1 MLTSDLLARDTGAAI
16 ESGEVRR
23 DVASETEQREHVRDL
38 LRSSE
43 ELVRAYDLKSEIAML
58 CFVLSIEAMNVIID
72 LHAIAMRR
80 PLLAGLLFIAFLAAM
95 VGYLGVVAPIFRRMP
110 ARANDYSAVNVFFIA
125 DPATSR
131 RRCSYGRWP
140 RRISW
145 LRAHGRSC
153 STPSCATSSTGGSIS
168 GLQRRSPSMRSPC
181 SGGWRAVE

>member
-1 MLTSDLLARDTGAAI
+1 M
-16 ESGEVRR
+16 
-23 DVASETEQREHVRDL
+23 ASETEQREHVRDL

-125 DPATSR
+125 DPRNVSPEVFLRTLAKTDFLAESAR
-131 RRCSYGRWP
+131 QIMLYAELRNIKHWRFNFGLAASFAFYALAVLGWLAGR
-140 RRISW
+140 
-145 LRAHGRSC
+145 
-153 STPSCATSSTGGSIS
+153 
-168 GLQRRSPSMRSPC
+168 
-181 SGGWRAVE
+181 